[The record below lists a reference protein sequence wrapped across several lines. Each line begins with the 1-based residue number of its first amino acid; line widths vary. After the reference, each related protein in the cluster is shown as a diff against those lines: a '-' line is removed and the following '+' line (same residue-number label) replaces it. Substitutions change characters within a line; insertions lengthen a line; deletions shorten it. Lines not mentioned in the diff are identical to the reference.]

1 MSNITIFTDA
11 SYHPTSKAAGGA
23 FWAVFGQGPSKRTI
37 RGSSAWQD
45 VAKPS
50 HAEIMTAAYAMA
62 AVWHDHS
69 VQQWLVGVG
78 GSRLVMVVDATCIN
92 DAVRGRDGHHLIK
105 ASLALWEHPLVSGV
119 RWNHVPAHKE
129 VTSPRQYVNHWC
141 DIEARRARMN
151 MQAAVYRAVGS

>member
-1 MSNITIFTDA
+1 MPNITIFTDA
-11 SYHPTSKAAGGA
+11 SYHPGSKAAGGA
-23 FWAVFGQGPSKRTI
+23 FWAVYGQGASKRTI

-62 AVWHDHS
+62 AVWHDHT
-69 VQQWLVGVG
+69 VQQWLSAVGE
-78 GSRLVMVVDATCIN
+78 SRLVMVVDATCIN

-105 ASLALWEHPLVSGV
+105 TALGLWKPPLVSEV

-129 VTSPRQYVNHWC
+129 VKSPRQYVNSWC

-151 MQAAVYRAVGS
+151 MQATVMRIPS